1 MINPQF
7 KATVPR
13 SVVLEMI
20 KDLLYISIDQR
31 LKVIE
36 ASEDAEELAPQRKY
50 LQTC

>member
-13 SVVLEMI
+13 SVVLDMI

-31 LKVIE
+31 LKVLL
-36 ASEDAEELAPQRKY
+36 ASDQAEELKPQIQY
-50 LQTC
+50 LKTC